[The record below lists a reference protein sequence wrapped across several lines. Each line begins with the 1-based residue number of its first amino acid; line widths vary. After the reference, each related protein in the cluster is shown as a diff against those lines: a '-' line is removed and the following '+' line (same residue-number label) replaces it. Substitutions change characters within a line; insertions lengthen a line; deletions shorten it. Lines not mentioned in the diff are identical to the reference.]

1 MSDVVVRQAAPGWRV
16 LLRDVVGASALT
28 PLALASLLSL
38 LSATIATPG
47 RGVHF
52 AEHAQAWALLAS
64 VGTGLV
70 YLLSTRFRALS
81 VLRASAATLASRALR
96 RCYGAALAVTAISYA
111 AAVGFAIGLLAR
123 GGLVFS
129 VGVDLADLVMGL
141 AAIVGLMVAA
151 PSETEAPA
159 R

>member
-1 MSDVVVRQAAPGWRV
+1 M

-111 AAVGFAIGLLAR
+111 AVGFAIGLLAR